1 MKRYYVFQISETTQT
16 VLQDERTNRTLTV
29 LHCFLMLAQTKNT
42 LVHNIVME
50 LIQMQKEKSLDTCL
64 VKKVLNRITNVV
76 CNKKIEAYL
85 NENIL
90 SIINFWF
97 LKGNKIEDLPFN
109 LFGFEN
115 MDTFIEKYMKW
126 LIPAEI
132 LWSKGGIVA
141 ESEVLKRVTAKSGK
155 SLDSIVEVI
164 FVKFKLLF
172 CVNDIE

>member
-1 MKRYYVFQISETTQT
+1 
-16 VLQDERTNRTLTV
+16 
-29 LHCFLMLAQTKNT
+29 
-42 LVHNIVME
+42 
-50 LIQMQKEKSLDTCL
+50 MQKEKSLDTCL
-64 VKKVLNRITNVV
+64 VRKVLNRITSVV
-76 CNKKIEAYL
+76 CNKTIEAYL

-97 LKGNKIEDLPFN
+97 LKGNKLEDLPLN

-115 MDTFIEKYMKW
+115 IDKFIEKYMKW

-132 LWSKGGIVA
+132 LWSKKGVVT

-164 FVKFKLLF
+164 S
-172 CVNDIE
+172 VNINLWLYQSH